1 MSQTLVPSPV
11 AVPVLPE
18 NAPFTAAQRAWLN
31 GFFAGLLGMDAAA
44 ARVAEP
50 PAAATA
56 APAAAEE
63 DGPWHDPALPM
74 GERLKLAEGKPLR
87 SVLMAAMAQ
96 LDCGA
101 CGYVCRTYS
110 EAIAAGREKNLTL
123 CSPGGKETWKKLKEI
138 VAASRKEMDAP
149 ETALA
154 AVARTQTNG
163 KRPSHDR
170 KNPFP
175 ARFLRNVRLN
185 KAGSSKDTRHIALDL
200 EGSGISYE
208 VGDSLGV
215 YPENCPELVQSIIE
229 ALGASG
235 SEKVPGAD
243 GDEVSLRDG
252 LLSHRAITRPSDDL
266 LALLAARAARA
277 AGAEGERLRA
287 LSEGDSTEESPAERD
302 LLDLLV
308 EFPAARPGPAEL
320 VASLSAL
327 QPRLYSISSSIK
339 AHPDEVHLT
348 VRAVRYRSNGR
359 ERKGV
364 ASTFLADRVEPGHR
378 VRVFVQPSHG
388 FRLPASPDTPMIMV
402 GPGTGIAPFRAFLEE
417 RRAVGARGRNW
428 LFFGDREREHDF
440 LYREELEE
448 FSRQGILTRF
458 DTAFSRDGDRKD
470 YVQHRME
477 ERAAEIWAWLQEGA
491 TFHVCGDAS
500 RMARDVDE
508 ALKRIVAAEGALSG
522 DAAKAYVDDLARAKR
537 YQRDVY

>member
-1 MSQTLVPSPV
+1 MSPTLTPPP
-11 AVPVLPE
+11 ATLPALPA

-31 GFFAGLLGMDAAA
+31 GFFAGLLGMDDSAG
-44 ARVAEP
+44 RPVE
-50 PAAATA
+50 PAADLLP

-63 DGPWHDPALPM
+63 DHPWHDPALPM
-74 GERLKLAEGKPLR
+74 EERLKLAEGRPIR

-110 EAIAAGREKNLTL
+110 EAIATGREKNLTL

-138 VAASRKEMDAP
+138 IAASRSEMGAP

-154 AVARTQTNG
+154 AAARTPTNGNG
-163 KRPSHDR
+163 KRPGHDR

-200 EGSGISYE
+200 EGSGLVYE

-215 YPENCPELVQSIIE
+215 YPENCPELVQSILE

-243 GDEVSLRDG
+243 GHEVSLREALSSQRAVTKPSDG
-252 LLSHRAITRPSDDL
+252 VLSLLS
-266 LALLAARAARA
+266 
-277 AGAEGERLRA
+277 AGASGAEAARLRA
-287 LSEGDSTEESPAERD
+287 LHGGDLAEESTNEFD
-302 LLDLLV
+302 LLDLLA
-308 EFPAARPGPAEL
+308 EFPSSRPVPAEL
-320 VASLSAL
+320 VASLPAM
-327 QPRLYSISSSIK
+327 QPRLYSISSSLK

-359 ERKGV
+359 ARKGV
-364 ASTFLADRVEPGHR
+364 ASTFLADRVEPGQR

-402 GPGTGIAPFRAFLEE
+402 GPGTGVAPFRAFLEE
-417 RRAVGARGRNW
+417 RRAVGGRGRNW

-448 FSRQGILTRF
+448 FVRQGILTRL
-458 DTAFSRDGDRKD
+458 DAAFSRDGDRKD

-477 ERAAEIWAWLQEGA
+477 ESAAEVWAWLQEGA
-491 TFHVCGDAS
+491 TFYVCGDAS

-508 ALKRIVAAEGALSG
+508 ALKRIVAAQGALSA